1 LARRDGDGAGS
12 SGPRGRPRRR
22 ERSRPPAQGALGK
35 FVHAMKPSTWFAAA
49 REFGQK
55 IEDTGNEILPNIRQ

>member
-1 LARRDGDGAGS
+1 MVTVPDRPNAR
-12 SGPRGRPRRR
+12 PVEEPQVQ
-22 ERSRPPAQGALGK
+22 PPPPQGALGK

-55 IEDTGNEILPNIRQ
+55 IEDTGNEILPTIRQ